1 MLLRATDRG
10 LQVWTPA
17 KLNLF
22 LEVLSRRADGFHE
35 IETLICPIGLYD
47 TLTFDDAPTGH
58 IDFSSAWAADE
69 DCSVEIPQGAD
80 NTVVRALTLLR
91 QAAGTDRGA
100 RVRLLKRIPA
110 AAGLAGG
117 SSDAAA
123 ALVAA
128 NRVWHL
134 NLRRERLAEIA
145 AAVGSDVPFFLGGG
159 PAICR
164 GRGERIEPVEAPR
177 LDFVLVHPPQGLG
190 TAEVYRACRPADD
203 PRTAAAVV
211 TAWRAGCLAEVGRR
225 LHNGLQAAARTL
237 TDAIG
242 RLETEFAKLDLLGHA
257 MSGSGSSYFGLCR
270 SRRQAG
276 RNAALLRSRGL
287 GRAFAVSSVAGPECQ
302 RMSA

>member
-10 LQVWTPA
+10 LQVWAPA

-22 LEVLSRRADGFHE
+22 LEILSRRGDGFHE

-47 TLTFDDAPTGH
+47 TLTFDESSTGA
-58 IDFSSAWAADE
+58 IDFSCAWAAE
-69 DCSVEIPQGAD
+69 VDCSVEVPQGAD

-91 QAAGTDRGA
+91 NASATDRGA
-100 RVRLLKRIPA
+100 NVRLLKRIPA

-128 NRVWHL
+128 NRVWQL
-134 NLRRERLAEIA
+134 NWPRERLAEIA

-159 PAICR
+159 SAVCR
-164 GRGERIEPVEAPR
+164 GRGERIEPLEAPR
-177 LDFVLVHPPQGLG
+177 LDFVVVHPPVGLG
-190 TAEVYRACRPADD
+190 TAEVYRACRPAGR
-203 PRTAAAVV
+203 PRTAAALV
-211 TAWRAGCLAEVGRR
+211 TAWQAGCLAEVGRR
-225 LHNGLQAAARTL
+225 LHNGLQAAARSL
-237 TDAIG
+237 AEAIG
-242 RLETEFAKLDLLGHA
+242 RLEEEFARLDLLGHA

-287 GRAFAVSSVAGPECQ
+287 GRAYAVSSVAGPESY

>member
-22 LEVLSRRADGFHE
+22 LEVLSRRDDGFHE

-47 TLTFDDAPTGH
+47 TLTFEDAPAGH
-58 IDFSSAWAADE
+58 FDFSSAWAADE
-69 DCSVEIPQGAD
+69 DCSVEVPQGAD

-91 QAAGTDRGA
+91 QAAGTDRA
-100 RVRLLKRIPA
+100 ATVRLLKRIPA

-128 NRVWHL
+128 NRVWQL
-134 NLRRERLAEIA
+134 NWPRERLAEIA
-145 AAVGSDVPFFLGGG
+145 AAVGSDVPFFLGRG
-159 PAICR
+159 PAVCR
-164 GRGERIEPVEAPR
+164 GRGERIEQVEAPR
-177 LDFVLVHPPQGLG
+177 LDFVVVHPPAGLS
-190 TAEVYRACRPADD
+190 TAEVYRACRPAAR
-203 PRTAAAVV
+203 PQTAAALVA
-211 TAWRAGCLAEVGRR
+211 AWQAGRLSDVGKR

-237 TDAIG
+237 ADAIG
-242 RLETEFAKLDLLGHA
+242 RLETEFAKFNLLGHA

-276 RNAALLRSRGL
+276 RIAALLRSRGL
-287 GRAFAVSSVAGPECQ
+287 GRAFTVSSVAGPESQ

>member
-22 LEVLSRRADGFHE
+22 LEILSRRNDGFHE

-47 TLTFDDAPTGH
+47 TLTFDESPSGD
-58 IDFSSAWAADE
+58 IDFSCVWPAEAGSSAE
-69 DCSVEIPQGAD
+69 VPSNAD

-91 QAAGTDRGA
+91 QAAGTERGA
-100 RVRLLKRIPA
+100 KVRLLKRIPA

-128 NRVWHL
+128 NRVWQL
-134 NLRRERLAEIA
+134 NWPRERLAEIA

-159 PAICR
+159 PAVCR
-164 GRGERIEPVEAPR
+164 GRGERIERLDAPR
-177 LDFVLVHPPQGLG
+177 LDFVVVHPPQGLS
-190 TAEVYRACRPADD
+190 TAAVYRACRPAVR
-203 PRTAAAVV
+203 PRTAAALVS
-211 TAWRAGCLAEVGRR
+211 AWRAGSLAEVGRR
-225 LHNGLQAAARTL
+225 LHNGLQPAARTL
-237 TDAIG
+237 ADEIE
-242 RLETEFAKLDLLGHA
+242 RLEREFARLDLLGHA

-270 SRRQAG
+270 SPRQAE
-276 RNAALLRSRGL
+276 RIAALLRSRGL
-287 GRAFAVSSVAGPECQ
+287 GRAFAVSSVASPCYQ
-302 RMSA
+302 LSA